1 LAAQLGYIIPT
12 VKVNDNLNLRAREYV
27 VLLKGAEI
35 GRFELAQ
42 GLELAIPPG
51 TPDPAVGGKQTVDPA
66 FGLPAVWIRP
76 DRVELARQRGYTVV
90 DAVSVLG
97 THFSELV
104 RRHAHE
110 LFTRQE
116 AKTFCDRIAKD
127 HPKTVEDLVPKLVS
141 YSVVQ
146 KVLQNLLRERV
157 SVRDGVTILE
167 TLAEGA
173 AMTKNVVLLT
183 EYVRQAIRRTILK
196 PHLNQRNELTAY
208 FLSPAMEQTVESAVE
223 HAEHASLL
231 KLAPGPLREISS
243 KLTQRLDKM
252 ENTAVLLTGGGCRYF
267 IRQIT
272 EPTLGSL
279 TVISHNEVPSEITVR
294 SLGVIE

>member
-1 LAAQLGYIIPT
+1 
-12 VKVNDNLNLRAREYV
+12 

-51 TPDPAVGGKQTVDPA
+51 TPDPAIGGKQTVDPA

-76 DRVELARQRGYTVV
+76 ERVDLARQKGYTVV
-90 DAVSVLG
+90 DPVSVVG
-97 THFSELV
+97 THFAELV

-116 AKTFCDRIAKD
+116 AKNFCDRIAKD
-127 HPKTVEDLVPKLVS
+127 HPKTVEDLVPKMLS

-157 SVRDGVTILE
+157 SIRDGVTILE
-167 TLAEGA
+167 ALAEGA
-173 AMTKNVVLLT
+173 LMTKNVVLLT
-183 EYVRQAIRRTILK
+183 EYTRQAIRRTILK

-208 FLSPAMEQTVESAVE
+208 FLSPAIEQTVETAIE
-223 HAEHASLL
+223 HGEHNSMLT
-231 KLAPGPLREISS
+231 LAPQPLREIAGKLS
-243 KLTQRLDKM
+243 KRLDKV
-252 ENTAVLLTGGGCRYF
+252 ENSAVLIAGGSCRYF
-267 IRQIT
+267 LRQIT
-272 EPTLGSL
+272 EPTLGNL
-279 TVISHNEVPSEITVR
+279 TVISHNEIPAEVTVR
-294 SLGVIE
+294 SLGMIE